1 MILVRVISIL
11 LSSLLFFTPALGE
24 TNCTVVERFNDE
36 FSLYYEKTVGYCF
49 SISDTVDGKARLQLQ
64 NPIAAPLSEI
74 DVSDYTI
81 RVNEILSTSEMI
93 ITNVEMEVKNTEA
106 IIRPYETIVEG
117 NMFHTPLANYDMPV
131 YFFRVQVDGMGD
143 CSGGTM
149 CAFGISDDNKIA
161 NRIESWKHR
170 QDDDELTEN
179 VGYQEIQILI
189 SIVCLQDCSMTE
201 DTITINLYIPLD
213 CWLVYQSDEV

>member
-1 MILVRVISIL
+1 
-11 LSSLLFFTPALGE
+11 
-24 TNCTVVERFNDE
+24 
-36 FSLYYEKTVGYCF
+36 
-49 SISDTVDGKARLQLQ
+49 
-64 NPIAAPLSEI
+64 
-74 DVSDYTI
+74 
-81 RVNEILSTSEMI
+81 
-93 ITNVEMEVKNTEA
+93 
-106 IIRPYETIVEG
+106 
-117 NMFHTPLANYDMPV
+117 
-131 YFFRVQVDGMGD
+131 MGD

-189 SIVCLQDCSMTE
+189 SIVCLQDCSMME